1 MTLPL
6 FLQNI
11 FYNGGD
17 NMAKQKYLNAFTGE
31 YMILDDEEV
40 KKVQEELDT
49 ISFDDYFKKGQH
61 STREI
66 HLLKEICEIKRLR
79 ECYGEL
85 RNKTNSM
92 IRDSEHQEEYRHAII
107 EMAYYRQ
114 ALLTAIDHILI

>member
-1 MTLPL
+1 
-6 FLQNI
+6 
-11 FYNGGD
+11 
-17 NMAKQKYLNAFTGE
+17 MAKQKYLNAFTGE

-49 ISFDDYFKKGQH
+49 ISFDAYFKKGQH